1 MTAAT
6 PADGDGA
13 GGGSSHPDVT
23 EQKGCFR
30 QWRNAATSVGEGG
43 CVQLSLHSEEEERKS
58 FACSRKVWIQTMTSP
73 LEPHTPSL
81 AWSRAALMLTWPCCE
96 ERLFPHAIPAAAP
109 PPSPAHRSSL
119 SLSLDTPRLSG
130 MCQISSVRKAGMLLS
145 PGCALLRTAL
155 DPNLA
160 SCSTAPI
167 LGSHP
172 PCLPIVGAKD
182 KAAFI

>member
-43 CVQLSLHSEEEERKS
+43 CVQQSLHSEEEERKS

-81 AWSRAALMLTWPCCE
+81 AWSRAALMLTWP
-96 ERLFPHAIPAAAP
+96 
-109 PPSPAHRSSL
+109 
-119 SLSLDTPRLSG
+119 
-130 MCQISSVRKAGMLLS
+130 
-145 PGCALLRTAL
+145 LLRGAAVSPCHPSCCSPSIPSSQEQLVAL
-155 DPNLA
+155 IGRPTLERDVSDLI
-160 SCSTAPI
+160 CKEGRDAP
-167 LGSHP
+167 
-172 PCLPIVGAKD
+172 
-182 KAAFI
+182 